1 MFARFGI
8 PQILVT
14 DNGPQFSSKEFQLFA
29 KSWSFNHVT
38 TSPRYPQ
45 SDGKA
50 ENAVR
55 TVKRLFEK
63 CKETGVSEFQA
74 LFEWRNTPSEGMD
87 ISLAQC
93 LMGRRCRTL
102 LTMAESLLR
111 PSYPQDKTGT
121 VSNYYYYYYYFII
134 VVVVVVIIISIIGM
148 ITYDVAFAR
157 PLSRPYNNN
166 NTKCFICTTIK
177 ELQYCKSY

>member
-1 MFARFGI
+1 MQRVGLSI
-8 PQILVT
+8 
-14 DNGPQFSSKEFQLFA
+14 
-29 KSWSFNHVT
+29 T

-45 SDGKA
+45 SAGKA

-74 LFEWRNTPSEGMD
+74 LFEWRNKPSEGMD

-111 PSYPQDKTGT
+111 PSYPQDETGT
-121 VSNYYYYYYYFII
+121 VSNYYYY
-134 VVVVVVIIISIIGM
+134 
-148 ITYDVAFAR
+148 ITILLLLLLLLLL
-157 PLSRPYNNN
+157 LSVS
-166 NTKCFICTTIK
+166 
-177 ELQYCKSY
+177 LV